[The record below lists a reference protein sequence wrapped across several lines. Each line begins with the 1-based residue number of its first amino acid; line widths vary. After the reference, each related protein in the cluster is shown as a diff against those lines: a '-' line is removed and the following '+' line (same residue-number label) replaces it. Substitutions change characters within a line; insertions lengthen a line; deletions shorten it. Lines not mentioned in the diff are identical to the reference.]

1 MLTRIRARLQSIA
14 STVGDLTAWLRE
26 RDLLWLAPLVFLL
39 LGLAGLLALAA
50 AAPALSPFVY
60 LLF

>member
-1 MLTRIRARLQSIA
+1 MTRLRAVL
-14 STVGDLTAWLRE
+14 STLVEIVAWLRA
-26 RDLLWLAPLVFLL
+26 RGLLVLAPLVFLL
-39 LGLAGLLALAA
+39 LGLGGVFALAA

>member
-1 MLTRIRARLQSIA
+1 MNRFRAWFGNIA
-14 STVGDLTAWLRE
+14 EIAAWLRE
-26 RDLLWLAPLVFLL
+26 RNLMWLAPLVFLL
-39 LGLAGLLALAA
+39 VGLGGLLALAA

>member
-1 MLTRIRARLQSIA
+1 MNRPRAWLRSTA
-14 STVGDLTAWLRE
+14 STLSEITAWLRE
-26 RDLLWLAPLVFLL
+26 RNLVRLAPLVFLL
-39 LGLAGLLALAA
+39 LGLGGLLALAA

>member
-1 MLTRIRARLQSIA
+1 MRRFSAWL
-14 STVGDLTAWLRE
+14 STLRELAGWLRE
-26 RDLLWLAPLVFLL
+26 RRLGRLAPLVFLL
-39 LGLAGLLALAA
+39 IGLGGLFALAA